1 MSCDW
6 FCSSTDRQQVQLSVP
21 QTVPDGSEGGDSD
34 ERYQLSE
41 ESWESEEESGESGEE
56 SEEDSG
62 EESGE
67 ESEEESGT
75 GQMFSTCALCDTCPG
90 PINTQFDPLSS
101 ELK

>member
-41 ESWESEEESGESGEE
+41 ESGESGEE
-56 SEEDSG
+56 SG
-62 EESGE
+62 
-67 ESEEESGT
+67 EESGT

>member
-41 ESWESEEESGESGEE
+41 ESWESGEE
-56 SEEDSG
+56 SEESE
-62 EESGE
+62 EESG
-67 ESEEESGT
+67 EESGT